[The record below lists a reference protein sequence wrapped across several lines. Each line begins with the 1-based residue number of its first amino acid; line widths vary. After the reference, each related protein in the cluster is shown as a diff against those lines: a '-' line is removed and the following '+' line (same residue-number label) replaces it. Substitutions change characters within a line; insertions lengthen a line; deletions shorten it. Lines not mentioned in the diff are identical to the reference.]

1 MVKII
6 LASKSKVRKQI
17 LDDNN
22 IFTEVQNS
30 NLDEDIVKESL
41 IKEKASPELI
51 SKNLAELKANKVSQ
65 KNQGFLV
72 IGADSV
78 IDLDGELI
86 SKPINR
92 DQALEILK
100 KLNGKKHNL
109 ISSVCI
115 SQNGAMIWNYTDKAT
130 LTMKQF
136 SLDELKSYLSKIT
149 DEALYAYN
157 VYQIEGEGRKLFLNI
172 EGDEDTIMG
181 LPIKKNKTILKQLRM
196 KKYLVIGNPI
206 DHSLSPKLQ
215 NWWLK
220 ENNID
225 ATYDKIKL
233 EVDEIK
239 NFIQEI
245 KEQKIAGCNVTV
257 PFKKTVIP
265 FLDRLSPEAEQTQ
278 SVNTITYDNGDLVGH
293 NTDIAG
299 FDSAIKKLDF
309 SLKGK
314 KVMILGA
321 GGVVPSIIFALQK
334 MNVQEITISNRTKE
348 RAENLK
354 VLFNNIKILK
364 WGNLTDFHMVI
375 NATSLGLNNEK
386 INLKFSSSGNDRL
399 FYDVIYNPHET
410 QFLKMGKQL
419 GCKIENGKTMFVYQA
434 LEAFKL
440 WHSIEPKVNTDTFK
454 LLDND

>member
-1 MVKII
+1 
-6 LASKSKVRKQI
+6 
-17 LDDNN
+17 
-22 IFTEVQNS
+22 
-30 NLDEDIVKESL
+30 
-41 IKEKASPELI
+41 
-51 SKNLAELKANKVSQ
+51 
-65 KNQGFLV
+65 
-72 IGADSV
+72 
-78 IDLDGELI
+78 
-86 SKPINR
+86 
-92 DQALEILK
+92 
-100 KLNGKKHNL
+100 
-109 ISSVCI
+109 
-115 SQNGAMIWNYTDKAT
+115 
-130 LTMKQF
+130 
-136 SLDELKSYLSKIT
+136 
-149 DEALYAYN
+149 
-157 VYQIEGEGRKLFLNI
+157 
-172 EGDEDTIMG
+172 
-181 LPIKKNKTILKQLRM
+181 M

-220 ENNID
+220 ENNVD

-233 EVDEIK
+233 EDYEIK
-239 NFIQEI
+239 NFIQTI

-265 FLDRLSPEAEQTQ
+265 FLDKLSPEAEHTQ
-278 SVNTITYDNGDLVGH
+278 SVNTITFENGDLVGH

-299 FDSAIKKLDF
+299 FDSAIKKLNF
-309 SLKGK
+309 SLNGK
-314 KVMILGA
+314 KVLILGA

-348 RAENLK
+348 KAENLK
-354 VLFNNIKILK
+354 VLFNNIKILE

-386 INLKFSSSGNDRL
+386 INLNFLSSGNDKL

-419 GCKIENGKTMFVYQA
+419 GYKTENGKTMFVYQA

-440 WHSIEPKVNTDTFK
+440 WHKIEPIVNTDTFK

>member
-1 MVKII
+1 
-6 LASKSKVRKQI
+6 
-17 LDDNN
+17 
-22 IFTEVQNS
+22 
-30 NLDEDIVKESL
+30 
-41 IKEKASPELI
+41 
-51 SKNLAELKANKVSQ
+51 
-65 KNQGFLV
+65 
-72 IGADSV
+72 
-78 IDLDGELI
+78 
-86 SKPINR
+86 
-92 DQALEILK
+92 
-100 KLNGKKHNL
+100 
-109 ISSVCI
+109 
-115 SQNGAMIWNYTDKAT
+115 
-130 LTMKQF
+130 
-136 SLDELKSYLSKIT
+136 
-149 DEALYAYN
+149 
-157 VYQIEGEGRKLFLNI
+157 
-172 EGDEDTIMG
+172 
-181 LPIKKNKTILKQLRM
+181 M

-206 DHSLSPKLQ
+206 NHSLSPKLQ

-220 ENNID
+220 ENNIN

-233 EVDEIK
+233 EDHEIK
-239 NFIQEI
+239 NFIQTI

-265 FLDRLSPEAEQTQ
+265 FLDKLSPEAEQTQ

-348 RAENLK
+348 KAESLS
-354 VLFNNIKILK
+354 VLFNNIKIIE

-375 NATSLGLNNEK
+375 NATSIGLNNEK
-386 INLKFSSSGNDRL
+386 INLNFLSSGNDRL
-399 FYDVIYNPHET
+399 FYDVIYNPQET
-410 QFLKMGKQL
+410 QFLKMGKKL
-419 GCKIENGKTMFVYQA
+419 GYKTENGKTMFVYQA

-440 WHSIEPKVNTDTFK
+440 WHKIEPKVNTDTFK